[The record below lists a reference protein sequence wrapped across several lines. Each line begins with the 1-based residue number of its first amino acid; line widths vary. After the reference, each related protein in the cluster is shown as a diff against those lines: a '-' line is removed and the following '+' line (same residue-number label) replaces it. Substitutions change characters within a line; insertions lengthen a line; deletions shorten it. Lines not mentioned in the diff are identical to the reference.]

1 MSNKVDP
8 GNFVYFPDTDEKK
21 YIVTERLADG
31 RIREYLVSEE
41 ENDIFE
47 EDARLSSERSA

>member
-1 MSNKVDP
+1 MSNKVDL

-47 EDARLSSERSA
+47 EDARLSSEQSA

>member
-1 MSNKVDP
+1 MSNKADQ

-31 RIREYLVSEE
+31 RIREILVSEE
-41 ENDIFE
+41 ENDILE